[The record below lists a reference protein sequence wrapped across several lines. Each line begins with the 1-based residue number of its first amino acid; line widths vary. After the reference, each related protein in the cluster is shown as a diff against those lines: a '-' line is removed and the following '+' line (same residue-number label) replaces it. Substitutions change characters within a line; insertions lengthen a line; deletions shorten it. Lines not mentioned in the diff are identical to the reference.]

1 MSNVALPFRMP
12 MRNVPGA
19 PVFSPDKPQTINAF
33 FEDLEFLFTEAAISD
48 DQIKKGHAVRYA
60 PEPDKDLWR
69 AFESFQAKDKSGKV
83 QTYDDFK
90 AEVLRLYL
98 GKDGKRLHSL
108 SDLNAVVI
116 TTTQST
122 MRSTSEFS
130 AYSRKFRLVGDY
142 LVKHDVLRADDRD
155 RLFVRGLPDAL
166 RTKVLDRL
174 KYTCPDVLAPRT
186 PYTVQQ
192 VTDATEFVLNA
203 QDEDIRLLYTPHALG
218 VITTTSASTAAPP
231 ATVPARTESGQLP
244 DMIAAL
250 TEAMRNLSHHAS
262 STPPQSST
270 PASTPAARQRPPHM
284 PDDSTT
290 TPPRIAGC
298 FYCGEPGHAIRACPH
313 AETDIAAG
321 LIARNAQ
328 GQVVL
333 GSGQYVPKAIQG
345 PTLRARVQEYYRIYP
360 ESRPHISNAAPTT
373 QLLFQP
379 VLRHPIY
386 ATQRRQE
393 PQTDDL
399 SDAQRDLRKERDE
412 RARKRIVR
420 FEEPPEV
427 ARLPPVP
434 SARIEELPDEPT
446 ISSAPHTNSPNGD
459 ASSNASNDAQR
470 SDRIQLPGTARSATR
485 SDPSAPQTSASANS
499 SRRDDISIPEHPFA
513 NARDATYAPPRDR
526 NFGAPPPKSAP
537 PAKKGDPAY
546 RSIAPGSSLTSYPE
560 GRAIRRETAR
570 SLADWLFQDI
580 LCRWGTFREIVSD
593 NGTPWVKAL
602 THLEQ
607 QYGIKHIRI
616 SGYNSRANGA
626 VERPH
631 FDVRQALF
639 KAAAG
644 DQSKWPRH
652 VYHVLWADRITIR
665 RRFGCSPF
673 FAVTGCHP
681 ILPFDIAEATYLFPP
696 PDSPLST
703 ADLIGARARAL
714 ARRQEDL
721 ERIHSRVYEA
731 RMRAARRLEDDHAAS
746 IRDFDFKRGSIVLVR
761 NTAIEKALNRKM
773 RPRYLGPYVVLSR
786 NRGGAYIVSELD
798 GAVFDRPIAAFR
810 LLPYLAR
817 TTIDL
822 PWLDADDYLDISTAR
837 LREMEASVSLGDDD
851 EDGEGAE
858 EELGEDRLDP

>member
-1 MSNVALPFRMP
+1 MSTAVLPFRMP

-33 FEDLEFLFTEAAISD
+33 FEDLEFLFTEAAITD

-166 RTKVLDRL
+166 RTKVLERL

-203 QDEDIRLLYTPHALG
+203 QDEDVRLLYTPHALG

-231 ATVPARTESGQLP
+231 ATVPATTDSGQLP

-250 TEAMRNLSHHAS
+250 TEAMRTLSYHAS
-262 STPPQSST
+262 STPPQTST
-270 PASTPAARQRPPHM
+270 PATTPAARQRPPHM
-284 PDDSTT
+284 TDDSTT

-298 FYCGEPGHAIRACPH
+298 FYCGETGHAIRACPH

-321 LIARNAQ
+321 IIARNAQ

-345 PTLRARVQEYYRIYP
+345 QTLRARVQEYYRIYP
-360 ESRPHISNAAPTT
+360 ESRPHISNVAPTT

-386 ATQRRQE
+386 ATQRR
-393 PQTDDL
+393 PQPQQDDE
-399 SDAQRDLRKERDE
+399 SDAQHDLRKERDE

-446 ISSAPHTNSPNGD
+446 ISSAPHTNAHNGD
-459 ASSNASNDAQR
+459 TSSDTSNDAQR
-470 SDRIQLPGTARSATR
+470 SDRIQLPGTARSTTR
-485 SDPSAPQTSASANS
+485 GDPSASSPNA
-499 SRRDDISIPEHPFA
+499 SRRDDIPIPEHPFA

-526 NFGAPPPKSAP
+526 TFGAPPPRPAP

-546 RSIAPGSSLTSYPE
+546 RSIAPIYDQKHAANVFKRCLEAPISITQEELLALSPE
-560 GRAIRRETAR
+560 I
-570 SLADWLFQDI
+570 
-580 LCRWGTFREIVSD
+580 
-593 NGTPWVKAL
+593 
-602 THLEQ
+602 
-607 QYGIKHIRI
+607 
-616 SGYNSRANGA
+616 
-626 VERPH
+626 
-631 FDVRQALF
+631 RQATRE
-639 KAAAG
+639 AC
-644 DQSKWPRH
+644 S
-652 VYHVLWADRITIR
+652 TR
-665 RRFGCSPF
+665 RVQVSFSD
-673 FAVTGCHP
+673 T
-681 ILPFDIAEATYLFPP
+681 LPFDSIDDIVPDSTRDRSDTFLASMPSAYVHTTRDKAYAVQQDVPP
-696 PDSPLST
+696 PGAIVVEDPVDQLLRSLPPGAHTPSFHASLESSSIRAIDGLFQHDTTVCCILDSGSAIISMSEGLCHSLGLAYDPTIILEMQSANGECDYSLGLARNVRVHFGSIT
-703 ADLIGARARAL
+703 VYLQFHVIRSPAYDVLLGRPFDVLTESLVKTYRDGSQVITIHDPNADARATIPSLPRRDPEFVRAKPVFEKGFRE
-714 ARRQEDL
+714 RRCPQ
-721 ERIHSRVYEA
+721 HS
-731 RMRAARRLEDDHAAS
+731 
-746 IRDFDFKRGSIVLVR
+746 
-761 NTAIEKALNRKM
+761 KM
-773 RPRYLGPYVVLSR
+773 
-786 NRGGAYIVSELD
+786 
-798 GAVFDRPIAAFR
+798 
-810 LLPYLAR
+810 
-817 TTIDL
+817 
-822 PWLDADDYLDISTAR
+822 
-837 LREMEASVSLGDDD
+837 
-851 EDGEGAE
+851 
-858 EELGEDRLDP
+858 